1 MNTVSKIC
9 VLLCTA
15 VLSACA
21 VTPHA
26 GLRDSEVRA
35 GSGEPALAVKLP
47 EGTRWFY
54 PGGPFGAPT
63 YAVDFNAAGTA
74 TQVRVALN
82 DDVTQQI
89 AIGDVAADVLLRI
102 GPPFR
107 KIRFDNLRQTAWD
120 YRYRDT
126 WGYLVEFSVMM
137 DDSDRVGGKFS
148 QRLTPDDRNDK

>member
-1 MNTVSKIC
+1 MNKISNIFF
-9 VLLCTA
+9 VLCTA
-15 VLSACA
+15 LLSACA
-21 VTPHA
+21 VMPHA
-26 GLRDSEVRA
+26 GLRDSEVRV

-54 PGGPFGAPT
+54 SGGPFGAPT

-74 TQVRVALN
+74 TQVRVTLN

-89 AIGDVAADVLLRI
+89 AIGDAAADVLLRI

-107 KIRFDNLRQTAWD
+107 SIRFDNLRQTAWD

-137 DDSDRVGGKFS
+137 DDGDHVGGKFS
-148 QRLTPDDRNDK
+148 RRLTPDDRNDK